1 MGRMNFKTFIISIT
15 SGLLL
20 VSCAVPKTGSQRS
33 TETGTATKKHA
44 HAHHGTFVQEGIA
57 GWYGQAGS
65 GTITQKGKQDALDA
79 LTAAH
84 KTLPL
89 GVFVKVRNRRNGKE
103 TVVRLT
109 GRGPLVQGRI
119 IDLSPAAAKKLGIKE
134 SSGAPVQIAA
144 LGFRIAGAAGQDAYE
159 QPETYDAGSFSVQVK
174 VFADRNRALRLAEE
188 LKKVF
193 GHAEVRS
200 TQGGGE
206 QYYRVNVGMYSSL
219 REAEAAE
226 RKFAEHGYPG
236 SFTVSLD

>member
-1 MGRMNFKTFIISIT
+1 MSFRTFIISIT
-15 SGLLL
+15 TTLLL
-20 VSCAVPKTGSQRS
+20 VSCAVQRTGSQK
-33 TETGTATKKHA
+33 TIEEPGKTARKQDQTAPRGK
-44 HAHHGTFVQEGIA
+44 FVQEGIA

-65 GTITQKGKQDALDA
+65 GTMTKNGKQDAREA

-89 GVFVKVRNRRNGKE
+89 DVFVKVRNKQNGKE

-109 GRGPLVQGRI
+109 GRGPLVKGRI

-134 SSGAPVQIAA
+134 NNGAPVRIEA
-144 LGFRIAGAAGQDAYE
+144 LGTRIPNAAGQDTYE
-159 QPETYDAGSFSVQVK
+159 QVESYDEGSFSVQVK
-174 VFADRNRALRLAEE
+174 VFANRNRAERLANE

-200 TQGGGE
+200 TKGGGE
-206 QYYRVNVGMYSSL
+206 QFYRVYVGMYSSL

-226 RKFAEHGYPG
+226 RKFSEHGYPG
-236 SFTVSLD
+236 SFTLSWD